1 LLSGICIT
9 AVGQLLEPVV
19 LSGVLA
25 LIRDY
30 HSEVG
35 AKNPENY
42 R

>member
-1 LLSGICIT
+1 MSGISIT
-9 AVGQLLEPVV
+9 VVGQLLESAV

-30 HSEVG
+30 HSEDG